1 MAKYLFTW
9 HEVDT
14 LNLIIDADS
23 KREAL
28 DKFFASDYDSE
39 EVENV
44 NVMFDED
51 SLEVEAV

>member
-28 DKFFASDYDSE
+28 DKFFANDYDNE